1 MALHI
6 YTRKQRWKFFFLVI
20 AILIGISSIWF
31 TNNLVKKLSEE
42 ERKKM
47 EIWAVTLRGIT
58 DDILINDSL
67 GDKNRLAFKNINN
80 AYADLYFQ
88 ISKKLSE
95 EDRKKMEKWALTL
108 REITDD
114 ILVKNDSLDDQNRLV
129 NEIIYNAYTNLVFQI
144 TSSNSTIPTIFV
156 NENNDIIGTS
166 NLRRFKVEEGK
177 RFSFDA
183 LSEKDQSYLRKQL
196 QIMEERNDPI
206 EIQLSTG
213 NNKLYYKNSFL
224 ITQLFWF
231 PFFQLAVV
239 FLFILVSYLAINSS
253 NIAEQNQVWVG
264 MSKETAHQLGTPI
277 SSLLAWVELLKGSK
291 HNLVPEIAK
300 DVQRLEKIAER
311 FSKIGSAPIL
321 RSESIIEVLENSI
334 EYLKSRSSDKIN
346 FVFDYP
352 SDQEL
357 FVPVNVSLFEWV
369 IENLCKNSIDAMDG
383 KGEIS
388 IRLTDHNQVLF
399 LDIEDSGK
407 GIAKS
412 QFKAIF
418 QPGFTTKQRGW
429 GLGLSLSNRIIEN
442 YHAGKIFVKRS
453 ELNMGTTFRI
463 VLKK

>member
-1 MALHI
+1 VALHI

-20 AILIGISSIWF
+20 AILIGVISVWF

-47 EIWAVTLRGIT
+47 EIWAEALRGIDDALIT
-58 DDILINDSL
+58 DVSL
-67 GDKNRLAFKNINN
+67 EDKDQVIYENTMNAYNRLF
-80 AYADLYFQ
+80 Y
-88 ISKKLSE
+88 
-95 EDRKKMEKWALTL
+95 
-108 REITDD
+108 EITS
-114 ILVKNDSLDDQNRLV
+114 KNTTIPSIYV
-129 NEIIYNAYTNLVFQI
+129 NEKH
-144 TSSNSTIPTIFV
+144 
-156 NENNDIIGTS
+156 DIIGVR
-166 NLRRFKVEEGK
+166 NLRRLPVEEGIQLQY
-177 RFSFDA
+177 DV
-183 LSEKDQSYLRKQL
+183 LSDKLKSYLKKQL
-196 QIMEERNDPI
+196 QIMGERNDPI
-206 EIQLSTG
+206 EIQFSTE
-213 NNKLYYKNSFL
+213 KRYLYYKNSFL
-224 ITQLFWF
+224 ITQLLWF
-231 PFFQLAVV
+231 PFFQLAGV

-321 RSESIIEVLENSI
+321 SSESIIDVLENSI

-346 FVFDYP
+346 FVLDYP

-383 KGEIS
+383 KGDIS

-453 ELNMGTTFRI
+453 VLNKGTTFRI